1 MEEISSYQMILQKR
15 KKLVI
20 TIRSDRDMYI
30 NSRKQLEKDGFI
42 NTWQLSERGI
52 ISIIKKNL

>member
-52 ISIIKKNL
+52 ISIIKKKL